1 MAFLESPVFP
11 ERISAYAEIQ
21 PEYMNEVAY
30 RDGRRYVLQK
40 DELPVHY
47 WRIDHPVRTN
57 QDFEELR
64 AFWYNVGANRD
75 AFRFRD
81 PTDYIASLQNS
92 RLTFISGNTWQLN
105 RIYVTGTRT
114 LNRTIR
120 KPEVVLAVYRT
131 RSGVATD
138 ATADCTTDLTTGVV
152 TIANHVGGDTYAW
165 IGRFHVPVAFR
176 GRQAS
181 WRLLGSSRSL
191 MEWPSIE
198 LEEDRL
204 A

>member
-11 ERISAYAEIQ
+11 ERISAYAEIM
-21 PEYMNEVAY
+21 PAFMNDVSY
-30 RDGRRYVLQK
+30 LDGRRYVLQQ

-47 WRIDHPVRTN
+47 WKIDHPVRTN

-81 PTDYIASLQNS
+81 PTDYIASQLNS
-92 RLTFISGNTWQLN
+92 RLTNVSGNVWQLN
-105 RIYVTGTRT
+105 RIYVTGART
-114 LNRTIR
+114 FYRPIK
-120 KPEVVLAVYRT
+120 KPEVVLAVFRT
-131 RSGVATD
+131 RSGVTTD
-138 ATADCTTDLTTGVV
+138 ATADCTTVLTTGRV
-152 TIANHVGGDTYAW
+152 TIANHLAGDSYTW
-165 IGRFHVPVAFR
+165 VGRFHTPAAIKNE
-176 GRQAS
+176 QAS

-191 MEWPSIE
+191 VEWPSIE